1 MSNAIDPGQQASPL
15 RHVAIIMDGN
25 NRWAKSQGLSGLAG
39 HERGAERVRDAMD
52 SCERHNIPY
61 LTLFAF
67 SSENWARPAA
77 EVGGLMSLFATYLKR
92 EIPELEKRS
101 VRLKV
106 IGERGKFSERLRK
119 LIAEGEQRTRNGKT
133 TLTLA
138 VDYGGRWD
146 LVNAARKVALKVQ
159 SGAMRPEELTEAEFG
174 KFISTADLPE
184 PDLCIRTAGE
194 RRISNFLL
202 WQLAYAELHFSPVY
216 WPDFD
221 QHAFDQAVADF
232 HSRQRRFGMTSD
244 QLRSG
249 KGVENSLA

>member
-1 MSNAIDPGQQASPL
+1 MSNTVDSGNQVNPL

-25 NRWAKSQGLSGLAG
+25 NRWAKTQGLSGLAG
-39 HERGAERVRDAMD
+39 HERGVERVRDAMD

-61 LTLFAF
+61 LTVFAF
-67 SSENWARPAA
+67 SSENWARPAP
-77 EVGGLMSLFATYLKR
+77 EVHGLMSIFASYLKK
-92 EIPELEKRS
+92 EIPELEKRG

-106 IGERGKFSERLRK
+106 IGERSKFSDRLKK
-119 LIAEGEQRTRNGKT
+119 LIVEGEQRTRHGKM

-146 LVNAARKVALKVQ
+146 IVTAAKKLALRVQ
-159 SGAMRPEELTEAEFG
+159 SGVLRPESITEEELN
-174 KFISTADLPE
+174 KCLSTADLPP

-202 WQLAYAELHFSPVY
+202 WQFAYTEFYFSPVY

-221 QHAFDQAVADF
+221 DHAFDQAVADYGQ
-232 HSRQRRFGMTSD
+232 RQRRFGMTDD
-244 QLRSG
+244 QLRHQG
-249 KGVENSLA
+249 MEKGLA